1 MKLGILLPLFRDHI
15 DAALEAAVAAE
26 TAGLDGIFAY
36 DHLWPIGHRERPAF
50 APFPVL
56 ARALTLTSRVM
67 VGPLVARVGLVENS
81 VLDAQFRSLEAIAS
95 GRVIAPL
102 GVGDGL
108 SAKENEA
115 YGLVQLP
122 ADVRRARLK
131 ELAKDLQA
139 RGISTWVGGSGPKS
153 IAVARETGSAVNL
166 WSQPASVVAEHAKT
180 GEVTW
185 AGDLPAAGEGLEEHL
200 AALHQ
205 AGASWAIATYARS
218 AEELVEAAKSGG
230 WFTPR

>member
-1 MKLGILLPLFRDHI
+1 MKLGILLPLFRDKVD
-15 DAALEAAVAAE
+15 DALDAAVAAE
-26 TAGLDGIFAY
+26 AAGLHGIFAY

-56 ARALTLTSRVM
+56 ARALTMTSRVK
-67 VGPLVARVGLVENS
+67 VGPLGARVGLVENS
-81 VLDAQFRSLEAIAS
+81 VLDAQFRSLVAIGP
-95 GRVIAPL
+95 GRVLAPL

-115 YGLVQLP
+115 YGLAQLP
-122 ADVRRARLK
+122 ADDRRAQLT

-139 RGISTWVGGSGPKS
+139 RGIPTWVGGSGPKS
-153 IAVARETGSAVNL
+153 IASARATGSAVNL

-185 AGDLPAAGEGLEEHL
+185 AGDLPAAGEGLAEHL
-200 AALHQ
+200 AELQQ
-205 AGASWAIATYARS
+205 AGATWAIATYARS
-218 AEELVEAAKSGG
+218 AEELVNAAQSGG
-230 WFTPR
+230 WFTPG